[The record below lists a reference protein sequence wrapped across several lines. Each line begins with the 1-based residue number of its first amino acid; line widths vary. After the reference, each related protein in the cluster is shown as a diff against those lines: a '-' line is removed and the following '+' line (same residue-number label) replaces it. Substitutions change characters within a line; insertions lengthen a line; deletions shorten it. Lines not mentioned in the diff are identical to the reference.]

1 MPFEPQRSNT
11 SAASSTQSN
20 QADNSPKKRT
30 TSVPDQAAR
39 YGVGP
44 SKGRSNAASAPGVAE
59 AEPRREGAPG
69 QEAAGT
75 ADGGLPVVVRAADEA
90 ALYRVAR
97 RRARKKVQRKER
109 VDVRYSVAEKQAIL
123 TEARRLNLAGAHLI
137 GAIVVAHLNG
147 DLALPG
153 QRTSHDDLID
163 ELAALRTEVAKIGTN
178 VNQIARKLNSGGHP
192 QLGDTALL
200 AEAGRVLVVARDA
213 VTSIDVASDNAATSK
228 AAA

>member
-1 MPFEPQRSNT
+1 MHHPHRELPT
-11 SAASSTQSN
+11 SKQEMTTGH
-20 QADNSPKKRT
+20 NSP
-30 TSVPDQAAR
+30 AR
-39 YGVGP
+39 YDVGP

-69 QEAAGT
+69 QEQVAGAAD
-75 ADGGLPVVVRAADEA
+75 AGLPVAVRAADEA

-123 TEARRLNLAGAHLI
+123 AEARRLNLAGAHLI

-163 ELAALRTEVAKIGTN
+163 ELAALRTEVARIGTN

>member
-1 MPFEPQRSNT
+1 MSDLRTPDLTVHRQHNT
-11 SAASSTQSN
+11 
-20 QADNSPKKRT
+20 RT
-30 TSVPDQAAR
+30 PAPDQAAR

-69 QEAAGT
+69 QEAAGA
-75 ADGGLPVVVRAADEA
+75 ADPGLPVVVRAADEA

-97 RRARKKVQRKER
+97 RRARQKVQRKER

-123 TEARRLNLAGAHLI
+123 AEARRLNLAGAHYV
-137 GAIVVAHLNG
+137 GAVVMAHLHG

-163 ELAALRTEVAKIGTN
+163 ELAALRFQVAAIGKN
-178 VNQIARKLNSGGHP
+178 VNQIAFKLNSGGHP
-192 QLGDTALL
+192 HPGDTALL
-200 AEAGRVLVVARDA
+200 AEARRVLGLARDA
-213 VTSIDVASDNAATSK
+213 ATSIDVAADNAATSK
-228 AAA
+228 AA